1 MTVTYNKKE
10 AINEISKK
18 ELKEKTVIPQNN
30 NKIKRYKIISYI
42 NYIVAT
48 IIILLRT
55 TILFSSDELL
65 LFSNGFNT
73 FRFLLYLV
81 GISVFVMIVIMISLK
96 LGKLQKKMIDMN
108 NKILKLSPN
117 AQYHRLHQNKTLIK
131 SSIKSDYLEVVFQDD
146 AGETY
151 IHNINIS
158 DFEAVESENL
168 KNKEINLYEKKIYE
182 PTIKQVRRR
191 NSNSIV
197 VKIIDYK

>member
-42 NYIVAT
+42 NYIVASV
-48 IIILLRT
+48 IILLRIA
-55 TILFSSDELL
+55 ILFSSDGL
-65 LFSNGFNT
+65 NI
-73 FRFLLYLV
+73 FRFLLCAV
-81 GISVFVMIVIMISLK
+81 GISVLIMIVIMISIK
-96 LGKLQKKMIDMN
+96 LGKLQNAIIDTN
-108 NKILKLSPN
+108 NKILMLSPN

-158 DFEAVESENL
+158 GFETIESENL
-168 KNKEINLYEKKIYE
+168 KDKEINLYEKKIHE

-197 VKIIDYK
+197 VKIINYK